1 MTVYLEPSIEYNDFF
16 IQSDSSLV
24 TVCTEFP
31 ADVCFL
37 LSLFQ
42 GELKHGAFGLYR
54 KFILNKLLGSSKKIR
69 KRNQHKAHFSYIFLL
84 TFHY

>member
-24 TVCTEFP
+24 TVCT
-31 ADVCFL
+31 
-37 LSLFQ
+37 
-42 GELKHGAFGLYR
+42 ELKHGAFGLYR

-69 KRNQHKAHFSYIFLL
+69 KRNQHKAHSSYIFLL
-84 TFHY
+84 TFHD

>member
-42 GELKHGAFGLYR
+42 GELKHGALGLYR

-84 TFHY
+84 TFHD